1 MDEGLSMELSYK
13 GNLTVN
19 ELQNT
24 SLKEYADIFVNT
36 VNSDFTSIDF

>member
-1 MDEGLSMELSYK
+1 MELSYK